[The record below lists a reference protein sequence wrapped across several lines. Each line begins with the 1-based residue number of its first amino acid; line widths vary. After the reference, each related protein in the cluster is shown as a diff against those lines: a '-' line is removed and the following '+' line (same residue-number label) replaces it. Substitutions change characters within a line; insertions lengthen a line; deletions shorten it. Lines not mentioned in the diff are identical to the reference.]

1 MLFIKSSPHTF
12 LLIVCYIR
20 YFWKE
25 GDQTFISLIL
35 RLLGDGRLFILHDCG
50 DKTLSGGSIII
61 EEIEKFNIESEC
73 KLVWFSS
80 SNRFLTSVAGSGV
93 FGKIFASMNRKERSV
108 EGPDQKIAP
117 EVHAAVDQD
126 PSEVR
131 PRKMAREE
139 SQCDNVAQYKISNIP
154 V

>member
-1 MLFIKSSPHTF
+1 
-12 LLIVCYIR
+12 
-20 YFWKE
+20 
-25 GDQTFISLIL
+25 
-35 RLLGDGRLFILHDCG
+35 
-50 DKTLSGGSIII
+50 
-61 EEIEKFNIESEC
+61 
-73 KLVWFSS
+73 
-80 SNRFLTSVAGSGV
+80 
-93 FGKIFASMNRKERSV
+93 MNRKETERSV

-154 V
+154 VLIRSLVPLLKLYNQNTLKTGNDLVKKLTTENE